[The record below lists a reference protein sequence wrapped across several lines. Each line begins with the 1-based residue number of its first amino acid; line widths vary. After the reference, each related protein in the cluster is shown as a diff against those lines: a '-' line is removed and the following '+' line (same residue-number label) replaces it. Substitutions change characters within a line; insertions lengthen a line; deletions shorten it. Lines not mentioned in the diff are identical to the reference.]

1 MSSAN
6 GQSIVEEVPLQPLVA
21 KVANEATL
29 EARIRPISGDDV
41 LSPKPSAASVRP
53 AISCT
58 SLNEDRVNRTSKSR
72 PQFLSKYKN
81 VENGINHCFRK
92 GFGTGVLKGMMN
104 A

>member
-1 MSSAN
+1 MFNLGYYYYGLGRSTLRKWGMSSAN

-21 KVANEATL
+21 KVANEAAL

-58 SLNEDRVNRTSKSR
+58 SLNEDRVNRSSKSR
-72 PQFLSKYKN
+72 PQFLSKYN
-81 VENGINHCFRK
+81 TH
-92 GFGTGVLKGMMN
+92 
-104 A
+104 

>member
-21 KVANEATL
+21 KVANESAL

-81 VENGINHCFRK
+81 RLRMASITAFERVLAR
-92 GFGTGVLKGMMN
+92 GFSRE
-104 A
+104 

>member
-21 KVANEATL
+21 KVANEAAL

-58 SLNEDRVNRTSKSR
+58 SLNEDRVNRSSKSR
-72 PQFLSKYKN
+72 PQFLSKYNTHSKN
-81 VENGINHCFRK
+81 V
-92 GFGTGVLKGMMN
+92 
-104 A
+104 

>member
-21 KVANEATL
+21 KVANEAAL
-29 EARIRPISGDDV
+29 EARIRPISGDV

-58 SLNEDRVNRTSKSR
+58 SLNEDRVNRSSKSR
-72 PQFLSKYKN
+72 PQFLSKYN
-81 VENGINHCFRK
+81 TH
-92 GFGTGVLKGMMN
+92 
-104 A
+104 